1 MEAMKQKR
9 ILVPTEGVETWKRF
23 LADPE
28 KHWQPGFSAMSTALS
43 WENADGLP
51 PEIEAV
57 FSNSDE
63 IGLRDAQLA
72 LAIPEYKVRLKGGI
86 RPSQNDVFALLTSSA
101 GLISMVVEGKG
112 REDFDV
118 TLEGWKQKTS
128 NHGFQARMAHILANI
143 GLSGPMPGN
152 IRYQLLHRTASAVI
166 EANRF
171 HAKYAVMVVQS
182 FEEDDSKNHFSDFAA
197 FLDLYGKRGKKG
209 ILIHLRDSPGC
220 RLYAAWVR
228 CKPMSD

>member
-1 MEAMKQKR
+1 METMKQKR
-9 ILVPTEGVETWKRF
+9 IFVPTDGAETWKRF

-51 PEIEAV
+51 VEIRAV

-63 IGLRDAQLA
+63 TGLRDARLA
-72 LAIPEYKVRLKGGI
+72 LAIPEYKFVELEGGT
-86 RPSQNDVFALLTSSA
+86 RPSQKDVFALLTSSE

-118 TLEGWKQKTS
+118 TLDQWQQKTS
-128 NHGFQARMAHILANI
+128 ERGYQVRIAHILQSI
-143 GLSGPMPGN
+143 GLSGPLPGQ

-166 EANRF
+166 EAHRF
-171 HAKYAVMVVQS
+171 HARYAVVVVQS
-182 FEEDDSKNHFSDFAA
+182 FVDDDRENHFSDFAS
-197 FLDLYGKRGKKG
+197 FLNLYGRKANKG
-209 ILIHLRDSPGC
+209 ALIHLNNNPGC
-220 RLYAAWVR
+220 RLYAAWVQ
-228 CKPMSD
+228 CKI